1 MLKEI
6 DLNDPT
12 VKALYDSYPEDRKN
26 EFEEAYVYMKYFGL
40 TIATIKSIML
50 PGIPLDERIEK
61 ALKDASPE
69 LHERMK
75 KTAVKILQ
83 GLKGGQETSMYNGK
97 IIGLENAVKLTT
109 IDVDV
114 DIEAPTTV
122 LPFKLARDIVLEG
135 NPAIAIGK
143 CGCRSTIPEA
153 DVKCLS
159 YPYEACLF
167 VGDPGASFVAKHG
180 DTFRKI
186 DSEEAVRIL
195 EDFHDRGFVQ
205 QAYFK
210 SELNGFYAICNCCP
224 CCCNSITRVNKVL
237 DGDMPFT
244 NTAASGYIA
253 EIGNDCVGCGECM
266 DQCPYHAIK
275 LNEDETRAEIVFNRC
290 MGCSVCESQ
299 CPTEA
304 ITMRA
309 EPSKG
314 GILDID
320 ELRKAAQI
328 PM

>member
-143 CGCRSTIPEA
+143 C
-153 DVKCLS
+153 
-159 YPYEACLF
+159 
-167 VGDPGASFVAKHG
+167 ASRGIKKRGKEH
-180 DTFRKI
+180 T
-186 DSEEAVRIL
+186 SRI
-195 EDFHDRGFVQ
+195 
-205 QAYFK
+205 
-210 SELNGFYAICNCCP
+210 
-224 CCCNSITRVNKVL
+224 SI
-237 DGDMPFT
+237 
-244 NTAASGYIA
+244 SG
-253 EIGNDCVGCGECM
+253 
-266 DQCPYHAIK
+266 
-275 LNEDETRAEIVFNRC
+275 
-290 MGCSVCESQ
+290 
-299 CPTEA
+299 
-304 ITMRA
+304 
-309 EPSKG
+309 
-314 GILDID
+314 
-320 ELRKAAQI
+320 
-328 PM
+328 